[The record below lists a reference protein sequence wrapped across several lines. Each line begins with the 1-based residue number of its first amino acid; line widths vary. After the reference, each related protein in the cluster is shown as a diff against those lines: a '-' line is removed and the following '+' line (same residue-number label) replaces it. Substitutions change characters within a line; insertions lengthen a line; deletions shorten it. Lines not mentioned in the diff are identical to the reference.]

1 MKEQEGIVKKGEQE
15 QKQRDDKAMQA
26 LQGGGGLQALQAQ
39 RLSDRQAEAARD
51 KAAGILA
58 RDEVRR
64 AAGGDAMKM
73 SKEDIADVKARILGE
88 KQLDKK
94 KIEDAIDNIPKI
106 EREIARLVAKLG
118 VK

>member
-1 MKEQEGIVKKGEQE
+1 MKEAQDIVKKAEQE
-15 QKQRDDKAMQA
+15 QKQRDDRAMQ
-26 LQGGGGLQALQAQ
+26 GLLRGENLPTQ
-39 RLSDRQAEAARD
+39 RVNDRAIELARE
-51 KAAGILA
+51 KAAGIAA

-73 SKEDIADVKARILGE
+73 SKEDIAAAKARILGE

-94 KIEDAIDNIPKI
+94 KIEAAIGVIPEI
-106 EREIARLVAKLG
+106 EKQIAKLVAKLG

>member
-1 MKEQEGIVKKGEQE
+1 
-15 QKQRDDKAMQA
+15 MQA

-51 KAAGILA
+51 KAAGIAA
-58 RDEVRR
+58 RAEVRENVK
-64 AAGGDAMKM
+64 GDALKM
-73 SKEDIADVKARILGE
+73 TPEAIAAVKNRILGE

-94 KIEDAIDNIPKI
+94 KIEAAIAGIPKI
-106 EREIARLVAKLG
+106 EAEIAKLVAKLG